1 MLFLVFNTILTL
13 FSNGVLQNQTNGTTE
28 ENGGR
33 GSEKGKKRA
42 SEEEE
47 LASAPQSKAAR
58 RSLGS
63 TTRVEEVEE
72 AKVVQEVK
80 KKGRRS
86 LAVMPTPASP
96 AGRLVLD
103 FNLHFLLLGSKQG

>member
-1 MLFLVFNTILTL
+1 M
-13 FSNGVLQNQTNGTTE
+13 QNQTNGTTP

-47 LASAPQSKAAR
+47 LSSAPQPKAAR
-58 RSLGS
+58 RSLGN
-63 TTRVEEVEE
+63 TTARVEAVEE
-72 AKVVQEVK
+72 AEVVQEAK

-86 LAVMPTPASP
+86 AVMPTQA
-96 AGRLVLD
+96 ATAVGR
-103 FNLHFLLLGSKQG
+103 

>member
-13 FSNGVLQNQTNGTTE
+13 FSNGELQNQTNGTTP

-96 AGRLVLD
+96 AGRLVVD